1 MLHLLDVLFTL
12 ALVLPGRCVGI
23 PTLLPFYDF
32 FLDFLFKRVKQFL
45 ILSYNFIDLLVQI
58 ICFIY
63 DRFLLYV
70 DYHRISCRLIYK
82 SVESTVTN
90 QVHWVVGVSHIEQ
103 PCV

>member
-12 ALVLPGRCVGI
+12 ALVLPGRCIGI

-45 ILSYNFIDLLVQI
+45 ILSNNFIDLLIQI
-58 ICFIY
+58 ICFVNH
-63 DRFLLYV
+63 RFLLYV
-70 DYHRISCRLIYK
+70 YYHWIASRLINK

-90 QVHWVVGVSHIEQ
+90 QVHWVVGVSRIE
-103 PCV
+103 